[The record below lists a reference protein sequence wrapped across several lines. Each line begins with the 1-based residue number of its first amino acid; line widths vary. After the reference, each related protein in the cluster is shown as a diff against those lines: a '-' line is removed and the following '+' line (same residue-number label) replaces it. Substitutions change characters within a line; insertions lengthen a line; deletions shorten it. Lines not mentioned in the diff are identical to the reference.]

1 MPRINA
7 DLLKRLESK
16 LGVSQARIYAL
27 IDQKV
32 RSSHLPR
39 HIAAIALASERGIN
53 ISKYATAEDLA
64 MIRGTASHSLPAP
77 VTVPAPARTMTRKSA
92 RKVSA
97 TSNRTQRRG
106 TTVFVVHGRNHKIK
120 DAMFTFLRSVGLKP
134 LEWNQAIK
142 MTGQPSP
149 YVGTILETAFR
160 EAAAIVVL
168 FTPDDEAR
176 LRKKFL
182 SSRDPAFEKELTGQ
196 ARPNVLFEAG
206 MAFGKD
212 PNSTL
217 LVEVGDLRPFSDVAG
232 RHALHMAN
240 DPARRQELVT
250 KLANAGCNVDTSGS
264 DWLTAGDFDL

>member
-1 MPRINA
+1 MPSINS
-7 DLLKRLESK
+7 DLLNRLGTK
-16 LGVSQARIYAL
+16 LGVGPARVYAL

-32 RSSHLPR
+32 RTAHLPR

-53 ISKYATAEDLA
+53 ISKYATPEDLA
-64 MIRGTASHSLPAP
+64 MIRGAANHALPTP
-77 VTVPAPARTMTRKSA
+77 VTVPAPATTTSRMSP
-92 RKVSA
+92 RKVSSA
-97 TSNRTQRRG
+97 SNRAPRRG
-106 TTVFVVHGRNHKIK
+106 TTIFLVHGRNHKIR

-134 LEWNQAIK
+134 LEWNQVIK

-176 LRKKFL
+176 LLKKFL
-182 SSRDPAFEKELTGQ
+182 SGRDPAFEKKLTGQ

-217 LVEVGDLRPFSDVAG
+217 LLQVGELRPFSDVAG
-232 RHALHMAN
+232 RHALHMTNEA
-240 DPARRQELVT
+240 AKRQELVT
-250 KLANAGCNVDTSGS
+250 KLANAGCNVDTTGT